1 MCITAHLRGC
11 RLFLGCAPAKRMA
24 RWPKLAANEGE
35 TGVEIHERGS
45 SSTAKASR
53 RIDFSGAF
61 TRDYRL
67 VGDARSITRIVMAT
81 EMAPNDA
88 PSNCQERVWDWDD
101 IVIVFGLWPPKKLN
115 QELDNSILGQ
125 VCGWEKAQ
133 TGSKNAHLKFLLFK
147 VAVGRWLISCWTT
160 NI

>member
-81 EMAPNDA
+81 KWLQTMLQAIAKNESETETISSSSSA
-88 PSNCQERVWDWDD
+88 
-101 IVIVFGLWPPKKLN
+101 
-115 QELDNSILGQ
+115 
-125 VCGWEKAQ
+125 CGHQ
-133 TGSKNAHLKFLLFK
+133 RS
-147 VAVGRWLISCWTT
+147 
-160 NI
+160 